1 MKLYLRDLI
10 PVTTPTENIVALD
23 ALRRKY
29 GEHQRD
35 ARGAYYDIGPEDLH
49 ILPQGVVVG
58 ALYEGSS
65 EQ

>member
-35 ARGAYYDIGPEDLH
+35 ARGAYYDIGPEDLRV
-49 ILPQGVVVG
+49 LPAGITVG
-58 ALYEGSS
+58 AVPEAG
-65 EQ
+65 QV